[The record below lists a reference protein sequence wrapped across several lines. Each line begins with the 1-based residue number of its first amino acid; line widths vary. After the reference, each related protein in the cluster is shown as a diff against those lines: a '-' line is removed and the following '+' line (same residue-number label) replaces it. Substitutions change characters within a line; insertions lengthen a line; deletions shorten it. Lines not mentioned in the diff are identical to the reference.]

1 MGAGGPRRCR
11 AGQTPGTGL
20 GLGGSS
26 HFMAPLQTGSP
37 ETPGGTA
44 VRSAFSFF
52 VCLFIFVPCMRPLGI
67 EKFRD
72 DSKGGTHPCGAW
84 KPSSPLTR
92 PGVPRGEIQAR
103 SGSSGDEAGEG
114 GGGVGREERA
124 VTPCT
129 SSSRNCP
136 LGVPFREPPGPTGR
150 PALTLI
156 SPRVMD
162 RFSLVSVGCSVLAPR
177 S

>member
-11 AGQTPGTGL
+11 AGQTPGTGP

-26 HFMAPLQTGSP
+26 RFTAPLQTGSP

-92 PGVPRGEIQAR
+92 PGVPRGGDPSALRLIRRRGRGGRRWGGAR
-103 SGSSGDEAGEG
+103 RESGDPAHLIFLELSPWRSRFASH
-114 GGGVGREERA
+114 RA
-124 VTPCT
+124 P
-129 SSSRNCP
+129 P
-136 LGVPFREPPGPTGR
+136 GVPR
-150 PALTLI
+150 
-156 SPRVMD
+156 SP
-162 RFSLVSVGCSVLAPR
+162 
-177 S
+177 